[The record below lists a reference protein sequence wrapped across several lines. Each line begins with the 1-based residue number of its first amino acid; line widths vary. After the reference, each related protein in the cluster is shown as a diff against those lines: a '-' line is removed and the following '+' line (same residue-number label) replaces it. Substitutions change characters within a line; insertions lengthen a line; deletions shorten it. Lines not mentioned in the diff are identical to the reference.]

1 MLNLC
6 NSEKIRNFV
15 AYKRN
20 RKMISETSK
29 FNPGQQLEERLS
41 NMQEQMAGV
50 TSRLDRTEHELD
62 YERAMR
68 EDIIKAE
75 VERRMA
81 EAEKRIRE
89 EVESEFADERASLEK
104 DKLAIEKQKEDMMKS
119 FEQMQQRL
127 IEETEQKIRKAK
139 DDATSHYLG
148 KMAALSESYLR
159 LFSEMTS
166 RKNKD
171 IQDYLSRFKA
181 ASEEAKTAISKEIQ
195 SRLEGIFKRENAK
208 NKQIAELVRML
219 FTQKT
224 ERFVISGDDRATLHE
239 KILASLEL
247 TEGQKEEYKQ
257 AHVTVEKYRLQKEAE
272 RLARQESHQGGHG
285 RNEIPKGLPRL
296 PEIVVYPEE
305 CIGHMDEYR
314 EAFPGETTEFI
325 VPVTAKYMVQGYRNP
340 VMVRKDD
347 IDQKFHIAPVHE
359 GLIWKSYASNKLL
372 AQLEV
377 RKYMDHMPFNRQ
389 INQMKRDGLTLAP
402 ATINDWHVDVC
413 DALAP
418 LYRLQEQRV
427 MDGRYLA
434 ADGSPMPVVD
444 NEKHKTVKQ
453 YIIEY
458 RNIDT
463 GIPIFLTTPGKGC
476 GRGKEVIQSQLS
488 HWSGLALICDAYP
501 GYDWVKKVGRVLC
514 RCSAHARRDHE
525 RAMKENPK
533 GAMPGMLL
541 FQEIYAVEEMI
552 KHEGAKGA
560 RIAGMRNEIA
570 RPLWETFHLW
580 CLNEI
585 LNYDQ
590 NSQMYK
596 ALNYVIRHYEELT
609 AYLDI
614 PEMPLDNNETEREI
628 RAMVMGKKA
637 YLFCQTDDAC
647 ERAAMMYSFLGAC
660 RVKGKNPERWLTY
673 ALDHIRST
681 KEEDMYTLLPE
692 FWEENS

>member
-1 MLNLC
+1 
-6 NSEKIRNFV
+6 
-15 AYKRN
+15 
-20 RKMISETSK
+20 MISETSK
-29 FNPGQQLEERLS
+29 NSQNQALEERLS
-41 NMQEQMAGV
+41 NMHEQMAGV
-50 TSRLDRTEHELD
+50 TSRLDQTERDLD
-62 YERAMR
+62 LERATR

-75 VERRMA
+75 VERRMR
-81 EAEKRIRE
+81 EAEQRIRE
-89 EVESEFADERASLEK
+89 EVEAEYADERAAIDKEK
-104 DKLAIEKQKEDMMKS
+104 KAIDQQREDMLKS
-119 FEQMQQRL
+119 FERMQQQL
-127 IEETEQKIRKAK
+127 IEETEQKIKKAK
-139 DDATSHYLG
+139 DDAESHFLG
-148 KMAALSESYLR
+148 KMAAQTEGFLR

-166 RKNKD
+166 RKNAD
-171 IQDYLSRFKA
+171 IQDYLDKFKV
-181 ASEEAKTAISKEIQ
+181 ASEEAQAAISSEIK
-195 SRLEGIFKRENAK
+195 SRLEKIFKNEKSK
-208 NKQIAELVRML
+208 NRQIAELVRMI
-219 FTQKT
+219 FTQKR
-224 ERFVISGDDRATLHE
+224 ERFIISEDDRTALHD

-247 TEGQKEEYKQ
+247 TDKQKEEYKH
-257 AHVTVEKYRLQKEAE
+257 ALETVRKYRLQKEAE
-272 RLARQESHQGGHG
+272 RLARKEKHQDGHG
-285 RNEIPKGLPRL
+285 RNKIPEDLPRL
-296 PEIVVYPEE
+296 PEILVYPDE

-325 VPVTAKYMVQGYRNP
+325 IPVTAKYMVQGYRNP

-359 GLIWKSYASNKLL
+359 ELIWKSYASNKLL

-402 ATINDWHVDVC
+402 ATINDWHVNVC
-413 DALAP
+413 DTLVP
-418 LYRLQEQRV
+418 LYRLQEYYV
-427 MDGRYLA
+427 MLGLHMA

-463 GIPIFLTTPGKGC
+463 GIPIFLTTVGKGC
-476 GRGKEVIQSQLS
+476 GRGKEVIQTQLS
-488 HWSGLALICDAYP
+488 NWSGLALICDAYP
-501 GYDWVKKVGRVLC
+501 GYDWIKKVGRVLC

-525 RAMKENPK
+525 RALKENPK

-541 FQEIYAVEEMI
+541 EL
-552 KHEGAKGA
+552 
-560 RIAGMRNEIA
+560 A
-570 RPLWETFHLW
+570 RPLWKTFHLW

-614 PEMPLDNNETEREI
+614 PEMPLDNNDTEREI

-647 ERAAMMYSFLGAC
+647 ERAAMMYSFFGAC
-660 RVKGKNPERWLTY
+660 KVKGKNPERWLTY
-673 ALDHIRST
+673 VLDHIKET
-681 KEEDMYTLLPE
+681 KDEDMYKLLPE
-692 FWEENS
+692 FWEDILNQQTFIYKQW

>member
-1 MLNLC
+1 
-6 NSEKIRNFV
+6 
-15 AYKRN
+15 
-20 RKMISETSK
+20 MISETSK
-29 FNPGQQLEERLS
+29 NSQNQALEERLS
-41 NMQEQMAGV
+41 NMHEQMAGV
-50 TSRLDRTEHELD
+50 TSRLDQTERDLD
-62 YERAMR
+62 LERATR

-75 VERRMA
+75 VERRMR
-81 EAEKRIRE
+81 EAEQRIRE
-89 EVESEFADERASLEK
+89 EVKAEYADERAAIDKEK
-104 DKLAIEKQKEDMMKS
+104 KAIDQQREDMLKS
-119 FEQMQQRL
+119 FERMQQQL
-127 IEETEQKIRKAK
+127 IEETEQKIKKAK
-139 DDATSHYLG
+139 DDAESHFLG
-148 KMAALSESYLR
+148 KMAAQTEGFLR

-166 RKNKD
+166 RKNAD
-171 IQDYLSRFKA
+171 IQDYLDKFKV
-181 ASEEAKTAISKEIQ
+181 ASEEAQAAISSEIK
-195 SRLEGIFKRENAK
+195 SRLEKIFKNEKSK
-208 NKQIAELVRML
+208 NRQIAELVRMI
-219 FTQKT
+219 FTQKR
-224 ERFVISGDDRATLHE
+224 ERFIISEDDRTALHD

-247 TEGQKEEYKQ
+247 TDKQKEEYKH
-257 AHVTVEKYRLQKEAE
+257 ALETVRKYRLQKEAE
-272 RLARQESHQGGHG
+272 RLARKEKHQDGHG
-285 RNEIPKGLPRL
+285 RNKIPEDLPRL
-296 PEIVVYPEE
+296 PEILVYPDE

-325 VPVTAKYMVQGYRNP
+325 IPVTAKYMVQGYRNP

-359 GLIWKSYASNKLL
+359 ELIWKSYASNKLL

-402 ATINDWHVDVC
+402 ATINDWHVNVC
-413 DALAP
+413 DTLVP
-418 LYRLQEQRV
+418 LYRLQEYYV
-427 MDGRYLA
+427 MLGLHMA

-463 GIPIFLTTPGKGC
+463 GIPIFLTTVGKGC
-476 GRGKEVIQSQLS
+476 GRGKEVIQTQLS
-488 HWSGLALICDAYP
+488 NWSGLALICDAYP
-501 GYDWVKKVGRVLC
+501 GYDWIKKVGRVLC

-525 RAMKENPK
+525 RALKENPK

-541 FQEIYAVEEMI
+541 FQEIYAVEEII
-552 KHEGAKGA
+552 KKEDAKGS
-560 RIAGMRNEIA
+560 RISELRDELA

-614 PEMPLDNNETEREI
+614 PEMPLDNNDTEREI

-647 ERAAMMYSFLGAC
+647 ERAAMMYSFFGAC
-660 RVKGKNPERWLTY
+660 KVKGKNPERWLTY
-673 ALDHIRST
+673 VLDHIKET
-681 KEEDMYTLLPE
+681 KDEDMYKLLPE
-692 FWEENS
+692 FWEDIN

>member
-1 MLNLC
+1 MT
-6 NSEKIRNFV
+6 
-15 AYKRN
+15 
-20 RKMISETSK
+20 SETS
-29 FNPGQQLEERLS
+29 NISPNQALEEKLS
-41 NMQEQMAGV
+41 NMHEQLAGT
-50 TSRLDRTEHELD
+50 TSRLDQTERELD
-62 YERAMR
+62 LERATR

-81 EAEKRIRE
+81 EAEKRIRT
-89 EVESEFADERASLEK
+89 EVEAEYSDERAAIDKEK
-104 DKLAIEKQKEDMMKS
+104 KAIDRQRVDMLKS
-119 FEQMQQRL
+119 FEQMQQKL

-139 DDATSHYLG
+139 DDAESHFLA
-148 KMAALSESYLR
+148 KMASQMEGFLR

-171 IQDYLSRFKA
+171 IQDYLAKFKA
-181 ASEEAKTAISKEIQ
+181 ASEEAKAAITGEIK
-195 SRLEGIFKRENAK
+195 SNLEKIFKNEKSK
-208 NKQIAELVRML
+208 NRQIAELVRMI
-219 FTQKT
+219 FTQKR
-224 ERFVISGDDRATLHE
+224 ERFIISEDDRTTLHE

-247 TEGQKEEYKQ
+247 TDKQKEEYRQ
-257 AHVTVEKYRLQKEAE
+257 ALETVKKYRLQKEAE
-272 RLARQESHQGGHG
+272 RLARQENHQDGHG
-285 RNEIPKGLPRL
+285 RNKIPEDMHRL

-325 VPVTAKYMVQGYRNP
+325 VPVTTKYMVQGYRCP

-359 GLIWKSYASNKLL
+359 ELIWKSYASNKLL

-402 ATINDWHVDVC
+402 ATINDWHVNVC

-418 LYRLQEQRV
+418 LYKLQEQYV
-427 MDGRYLA
+427 MNGRYLA

-444 NEKHKTVKQ
+444 NEKHRTVKQ

-463 GIPIFLTTPGKGC
+463 GIPIFLTTVGKGC
-476 GRGKEVIQSQLS
+476 GRGKEVIQTQLS
-488 HWSGLALICDAYP
+488 NWSGLALICDAYP
-501 GYDWVKKVGRVLC
+501 GYDWIKKVGRVLC

-552 KHEGAKGA
+552 KHEEAKGS
-560 RIAGMRNEIA
+560 RITELRNEIA

-614 PEMPLDNNETEREI
+614 PEMPLDNNDTEREI

-637 YLFCQTDDAC
+637 YLFCQSDDAC
-647 ERAAMMYSFLGAC
+647 ERASMMYSFFGAC
-660 RVKGKNPERWLTY
+660 KVKGKNPERWLTY
-673 ALDHIRST
+673 VLDHIKET
-681 KEEDMYTLLPE
+681 KEEDMYKLLPE
-692 FWEENS
+692 FWEDIN

>member
-1 MLNLC
+1 MM
-6 NSEKIRNFV
+6 V
-15 AYKRN
+15 
-20 RKMISETSK
+20 SETS
-29 FNPGQQLEERLS
+29 NISPNQALEEKLS
-41 NMQEQMAGV
+41 NMHEQLAGA
-50 TSRLDRTEHELD
+50 TSRLDRTERALD
-62 YERAMR
+62 LERATR
-68 EDIIKAE
+68 EDIIRAE

-89 EVESEFADERASLEK
+89 EVESEFADERASIEK

-119 FEQMQQRL
+119 FEQMQQKL
-127 IEETEQKIRKAK
+127 IEETDEKIRKAK
-139 DDATSHYLG
+139 NDAESHFLA
-148 KMAALSESYLR
+148 KMASQMEGFLR

-166 RKNKD
+166 RKND
-171 IQDYLSRFKA
+171 VIQEYLSRFKT
-181 ASEEAKTAISKEIQ
+181 ASEEAQTAIAGEIK
-195 SRLEGIFKRENAK
+195 SNLEKIFKNEKSK
-208 NKQIAELVRML
+208 NRQIAELVRMI
-219 FTQKT
+219 FTQKS
-224 ERFVISGDDRATLHE
+224 ERFIVSEDDRTTFHE

-247 TEGQKEEYKQ
+247 TDKQKDEYKQ
-257 AHVTVEKYRLQKEAE
+257 ALETVRKYRLQKEAE
-272 RLARQESHQGGHG
+272 RLARMENHEAGHG
-285 RNEIPKGLPRL
+285 RNKIPEDLPRL
-296 PEIVVYPEE
+296 PEIVIYPEE
-305 CIGHMDEYR
+305 CVGHMDEYR

-325 VPVTAKYMVQGYRNP
+325 IPVTAKYMVQGYRNP

-359 GLIWKSYASNKLL
+359 ELIWKSYASNKLL

-402 ATINDWHVDVC
+402 ATVNDWHVDVC

-418 LYRLQEQRV
+418 LYKLQEQYV
-427 MDGRYLA
+427 MNGRYLA

-444 NEKHKTVKQ
+444 NEKHRTVKQ

-463 GIPIFLTTPGKGC
+463 GIPIFLTTLGKGC
-476 GRGKEVIQSQLS
+476 GRGKEVIQTQLS
-488 HWSGLALICDAYP
+488 NWSGLALICDAYP
-501 GYDWVKKVGRVLC
+501 GYDWIKKVGRVLC

-552 KHEGAKGA
+552 KHEGAQGA
-560 RIAGMRNEIA
+560 RISDLRNDIA
-570 RPLWETFHLW
+570 RPLWKTFHLW

-585 LNYDQ
+585 LKYDQ

-614 PEMPLDNNETEREI
+614 PEMPLDNNDTEREI

-647 ERAAMMYSFLGAC
+647 ERAAMMYSFFGAC
-660 RVKGKNPERWLTY
+660 KVKGKNPERWLTCV
-673 ALDHIRST
+673 LDHIKDT
-681 KEEDMYTLLPE
+681 KEEDMYKLLPE
-692 FWEENS
+692 FWEDIN

>member
-1 MLNLC
+1 MT
-6 NSEKIRNFV
+6 
-15 AYKRN
+15 
-20 RKMISETSK
+20 SETS
-29 FNPGQQLEERLS
+29 NISPNQALEERLS
-41 NMQEQMAGV
+41 NMHEQLAGT
-50 TSRLDRTEHELD
+50 TSRLDQT
-62 YERAMR
+62 ERALDLER
-68 EDIIKAE
+68 ATRDDIIKSEVAKQVAE
-75 VERRMA
+75 EKARIRA
-81 EAEKRIRE
+81 EIEAEYAE
-89 EVESEFADERASLEK
+89 ERA
-104 DKLAIEKQKEDMMKS
+104 AIEKEKKAIDQQREDMLKS
-119 FEQMQQRL
+119 FEQMQQKL
-127 IEETEQKIRKAK
+127 IEETEQKIKKAK
-139 DDATSHYLG
+139 DDAESHFLG
-148 KMAALSESYLR
+148 KMASLSESYLR

-166 RKNKD
+166 RKNRD
-171 IQDYLSRFKA
+171 IQDYLAKFKA
-181 ASEEAKTAISKEIQ
+181 ASEEAQTAIAGEIK
-195 SRLEGIFKRENAK
+195 SNLAKIFKNEKSK
-208 NKQIAELVRML
+208 NRQIAELVRMI
-219 FTQKT
+219 FTQKR
-224 ERFVISGDDRATLHE
+224 ERFIISEDDRTTLHE

-247 TEGQKEEYKQ
+247 TDKQKEEYKQ
-257 AHVTVEKYRLQKEAE
+257 ALETVRKYRLQKEAE
-272 RLARQESHQGGHG
+272 RLARQENHQDGHG
-285 RNEIPKGLPRL
+285 RNKISDDMPRL

-325 VPVTAKYMVQGYRNP
+325 IPVTAKYMVQGYRNP

-359 GLIWKSYASNKLL
+359 ELIWKSYASNKLL

-418 LYRLQEQRV
+418 LYILQEQYV
-427 MDGRYLA
+427 MNGRYLA

-444 NEKHKTVKQ
+444 NEKHRTVKQ

-463 GIPIFLTTPGKGC
+463 GIPIFLTTLGKGC
-476 GRGKEVIQSQLS
+476 GRGKEVIQTQLS
-488 HWSGLALICDAYP
+488 NWSGLALICDAYP
-501 GYDWVKKVGRVLC
+501 GYDWIKKVGRVLC

-541 FQEIYAVEEMI
+541 FQEIYAVEEI
-552 KHEGAKGA
+552 IRHEGAKGS
-560 RIAGMRNEIA
+560 RITELRNEIA

-614 PEMPLDNNETEREI
+614 PEMPLDNNDTEREI

-647 ERAAMMYSFLGAC
+647 ERAAMMYSFFGAC
-660 RVKGKNPERWLTY
+660 KVKGKNPERWLTY
-673 ALDHIRST
+673 VLDHIKET
-681 KEEDMYTLLPE
+681 KDEDMNKLLPE
-692 FWEENS
+692 FWEDIN